1 VPDRGNASTG
11 PVTIALRGL
20 CPRCGSKTLFAG
32 AVQFAQ
38 RCPVC
43 GLDFDMFNVG
53 DGPAAFLTLIL
64 GTVIV
69 TLAITLELTVHPPR
83 WVHMLIW
90 IPLTAAGVIGAL
102 RIAKAVLL
110 LIEYRIA
117 AREGRIAPPSP

>member
-1 VPDRGNASTG
+1 M
-11 PVTIALRGL
+11 
-20 CPRCGSKTLFAG
+20 
-32 AVQFAQ
+32 
-38 RCPVC
+38 C

-69 TLAITLELTVHPPR
+69 TLAITLELTVHPPL